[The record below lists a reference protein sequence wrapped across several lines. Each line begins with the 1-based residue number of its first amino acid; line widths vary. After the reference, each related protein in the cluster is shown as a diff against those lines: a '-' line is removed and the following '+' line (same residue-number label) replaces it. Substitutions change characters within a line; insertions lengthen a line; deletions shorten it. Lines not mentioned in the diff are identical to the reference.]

1 MRICETCKSG
11 VFAFYLRCMFI
22 FRKSMMWFFDAK
34 LNRFHR
40 VNSRLSVPN
49 WVDSLT
55 SWKTLDLK
63 ISDEFIYYIYIFH
76 REYVNWQANFKY
88 THSKKWREEREKK
101 QQSDAI
107 AKCDI
112 EWFLVEF
119 SWFVRVHYTEVIHSL
134 CIGSRIWKS
143 KIQTSRVDT
152 LSNVNI
158 KWA

>member
-88 THSKKWREEREKK
+88 THSQKEKRRERKKTTTKWCHCKVRYRVISRWVFLIRSGTLYW
-101 QQSDAI
+101 SDP
-107 AKCDI
+107 
-112 EWFLVEF
+112 F
-119 SWFVRVHYTEVIHSL
+119 SLHWLSHL
-134 CIGSRIWKS
+134 
-143 KIQTSRVDT
+143 KI
-152 LSNVNI
+152 
-158 KWA
+158 